1 MNSKFKTALILYAA
15 FTIFFE
21 LNLPARAYVLQGPH
35 AIDLMIEKLGHAKSL
50 FVSQKLIFHRIGSPV
65 TAQQPLNSR
74 DSNPSLDSTNNVF
87 SAQDLQPD
95 ESLVTQET
103 QELEE
108 SLKFVFSRAFRS
120 DATSPQSERIYIY
133 KDKKDLTIIDG
144 AIVPDAVNRFNL
156 YKDLLLYRS
165 RPALVER
172 LFELGV
178 DVSLSSL
185 GRFEDKVA
193 IVVGADYP
201 DDSASQIW
209 IDKETFLPI
218 RWIIKGSNGYAASDT
233 LEIRYNGWWKV
244 GKTRYP
250 SRIEFYQDGNLVRTS
265 QAEKFEEDAT
275 FSETL
280 FDIEH
285 LKMVYP
291 LESAQPIQSAGSEE
305 PSEVQKTIE
314 EFKRIYE

>member
-1 MNSKFKTALILYAA
+1 MNSKHKTALICFAV
-15 FTIFFE
+15 FTIFFV
-21 LNLPARAYVLQGPH
+21 LNLPVCAYVLQGPH
-35 AIDLMIEKLGHAKSL
+35 AIDLMIEKLGNAKSL
-50 FVSQKLIFHRIGSPV
+50 FVSQKLIFYRVGSPS
-65 TAQQPLNSR
+65 TAEQPATPR
-74 DSNPSLDSTNNVF
+74 DSNPSLDSADSDFT
-87 SAQDLQPD
+87 AQDLQPD
-95 ESLVTQET
+95 ESSVTPQE

-108 SLKFVFSRAFRS
+108 SLRFVFSKAFRS
-120 DATSPQSERIYIY
+120 DATSVQSERIYVF
-133 KDKKDLTIIDG
+133 DGVKDLTIADG
-144 AIVPDAVNRFNL
+144 KIIPAATNRFDL

-165 RPALVER
+165 RPALTER

-178 DVSLSSL
+178 DVSVSSL
-185 GRFEDKVA
+185 GRFEDKIA

-201 DDSASQIW
+201 DESLSQIW

-218 RWIIKGSNGYAASDT
+218 RWIIKDSNGFASDT

-275 FSETL
+275 FSKTL

-291 LESAQPIQSAGSEE
+291 LESAQPIQSPGSEE

>member
-1 MNSKFKTALILYAA
+1 MNSKHKTTLIWFAVIS
-15 FTIFFE
+15 IFFG
-21 LNLPARAYVLQGPH
+21 LNLPVRAYVLQGPH
-35 AIDLMIEKLGHAKSL
+35 AIELMIEKLGHAKSL
-50 FVSQKLIFHRIGSPV
+50 FVSQKLIFHRVGSPV
-65 TAQQPLNSR
+65 TAQHPATPR
-74 DSNPSLDSTNNVF
+74 DSNPSLDSENNVF
-87 SAQDLQPD
+87 TAQDLQPD

-108 SLKFVFSRAFRS
+108 SLRFVFSQAFRS
-120 DATSPQSERIYIY
+120 DETSAQSERIYVF
-133 KDKKDLTIIDG
+133 DGGKDLTIVDG
-144 AIVPDAVNRFNL
+144 KIIPAATNRFDL
-156 YKDLLLYRS
+156 YKDILLYRS
-165 RPALVER
+165 RTALTER

-178 DVSLSSL
+178 DVSVSSL

-201 DDSASQIW
+201 DESVSQIW
-209 IDKETFLPI
+209 IDKETFLPV

-250 SRIEFYQDGNLVRTS
+250 SRIEFYQDGDLVRTS
-265 QAEKFEEDAT
+265 QAEKFEEDAM
-275 FSETL
+275 FSKTL
-280 FDIEH
+280 FDIER

-291 LESAQPIQSAGSEE
+291 LESAQPIQSVGSKE